1 MVDYTFLILQ
11 QDKRVIISVMIIIWN
26 VAFIIGFLPQIGWNS
41 RDLSC
46 IFFHYYSSSYLFFL
60 AGCVI
65 VSIFACAIYQIQ
77 IQRTV
82 RLRNIRHRL
91 SFVDETRQYHASV
104 AEITIILTRFDL
116 LLDFVFYIPIMVY
129 LVVHCGKCVL
139 YEDTRKESRDVLFFY
154 PLILAKGVCAL
165 FLHASR
171 TPQILKILK
180 DLSKCKLSRTRLV
193 THQDSVRST
202 RTLQSGTSSIYS
214 IARRYSMNLSGTLP
228 KSASSSVR
236 SSRRGVLPEMDPTY
250 RESSRS
256 MCTNCGHKVVTVST
270 DDRNSL
276 SRSVS
281 APAGQSQSHLI
292 YRRGQVSDL
301 PDNGQINPVYEESPG
316 PGRTRS
322 DLLSVTAA
330 DLSSKNTG
338 EYRKSFVQTHMFKP
352 QYLVCKNESNDPKL
366 LPVPRQR
373 SVPTNYCPV
382 HGVQFKDETKVNVI
396 PEANGGRTEAVVSQ
410 VEQPVNKPNQSLTTD
425 L

>member
-1 MVDYTFLILQ
+1 
-11 QDKRVIISVMIIIWN
+11 MIILWN
-26 VAFIIGFLPQIGWNS
+26 IAFIIGFLPQIGWNN

-46 IFFHYYSSSYLFFL
+46 VFFHYYSSSYLFFL
-60 AGCVI
+60 AGCVF
-65 VSIFACAIYQIQ
+65 VSIFVCAIYQIQ

-91 SFVDETRQYHASV
+91 SFVDETRHYHASV

-116 LLDFVFYIPIMVY
+116 LLDFVFYTPIVVY
-129 LVVHCGKCVL
+129 LVVHCDTCVL
-139 YEDTRKESRDVLFFY
+139 YVDTRKESRDVLFFY
-154 PLILAKGVCAL
+154 PLILVKGVCAL
-165 FLHASR
+165 FLHGSR

-214 IARRYSMNLSGTLP
+214 IARRYSMNLTGTLP
-228 KSASSSVR
+228 KAASSSGR
-236 SSRRGVLPEMDPTY
+236 SSQRNTLSEIDPTY

-256 MCTNCGHKVVTVST
+256 ICTNCGHKLAIVSAEH
-270 DDRNSL
+270 RNSL
-276 SRSVS
+276 SRSIS
-281 APAGQSQSHLI
+281 APAGQSQSYLI
-292 YRRGQVSDL
+292 YRHGQVSAL

-316 PGRTRS
+316 PERTLP
-322 DLLSVTAA
+322 DLPTVTSSTLS
-330 DLSSKNTG
+330 LKNTG

-352 QYLVCKNESNDPKL
+352 QYLVCNNESNDPRL

-373 SVPTNYCPV
+373 PVPTNYCPI
-382 HGVQFKDETKVNVI
+382 HGVQFKDKTKVNVNSTAK
-396 PEANGGRTEAVVSQ
+396 EDRTETVVVSQ
-410 VEQPVNKPNQSLTTD
+410 VEQPVNKSNNQSLTTE

>member
-1 MVDYTFLILQ
+1 MY
-11 QDKRVIISVMIIIWN
+11 
-26 VAFIIGFLPQIGWNS
+26 
-41 RDLSC
+41 C
-46 IFFHYYSSSYLFFL
+46 
-60 AGCVI
+60 
-65 VSIFACAIYQIQ
+65 
-77 IQRTV
+77 
-82 RLRNIRHRL
+82 
-91 SFVDETRQYHASV
+91 
-104 AEITIILTRFDL
+104 
-116 LLDFVFYIPIMVY
+116 
-129 LVVHCGKCVL
+129 
-139 YEDTRKESRDVLFFY
+139 FFY

-165 FLHASR
+165 FLHASQ

-214 IARRYSMNLSGTLP
+214 IARRYSMNLTGTLP
-228 KSASSSVR
+228 KSVSSSVR
-236 SSRRGVLPEMDPTY
+236 SSRRGALPDMDPTY

-270 DDRNSL
+270 DDKNSL

-281 APAGQSQSHLI
+281 APAGHSQSHLI
-292 YRRGQVSDL
+292 YRHGQVSAL

-316 PGRTRS
+316 PERPRS

-330 DLSSKNTG
+330 DLSCKNKR
-338 EYRKSFVQTHMFKP
+338 EYRNSFVQTHMFKP

-373 SVPTNYCPV
+373 PVPTNYCPV
-382 HGVQFKDETKVNVI
+382 HGVQFKDETKVNVT
-396 PEANGGRTEAVVSQ
+396 PEANGGQTEAVVSQ

>member
-1 MVDYTFLILQ
+1 
-11 QDKRVIISVMIIIWN
+11 MIIIWN
-26 VAFIIGFLPQIGWNS
+26 IAFIIGFLPQIGWNS
-41 RDLSC
+41 LDLSC

-60 AGCVI
+60 AGCVF
-65 VSIFACAIYQIQ
+65 VSIFACAIYQVQ

-104 AEITIILTRFDL
+104 AEITIILTRSDL
-116 LLDFVFYIPIMVY
+116 LLDFIFYVPILVY
-129 LVVHCGKCVL
+129 LVVHCDKCAL
-139 YEDTRKESRDVLFFY
+139 YVDTRKESRDVLFFY

-165 FLHASR
+165 FLHASK

-214 IARRYSMNLSGTLP
+214 IARRYSMNLTGTLP
-228 KSASSSVR
+228 KSASSTGR
-236 SSRRGVLPEMDPTY
+236 SSQRGALPELDPTH

-256 MCTNCGHKVVTVST
+256 MCTNCGHKVPIVST
-270 DDRNSL
+270 DDRSSL

-281 APAGQSQSHLI
+281 APAGQTQTHLI
-292 YRRGQVSDL
+292 YRHGQLTAL

-316 PGRTRS
+316 PGRTRH
-322 DLLSVTAA
+322 DLPTVTAT
-330 DLSSKNTG
+330 DLNLKNTG
-338 EYRKSFVQTHMFKP
+338 EYRNSFVQTHMFKP
-352 QYLVCKNESNDPKL
+352 QYLVCNNESNDPKL
-366 LPVPRQR
+366 LPVPRKR
-373 SVPTNYCPV
+373 SVPTNYCPI
-382 HGVQFKDETKVNVI
+382 HGVQFKEETNANVSS
-396 PEANGGRTEAVVSQ
+396 EVKEDRTEAVISQ
-410 VEQPVNKPNQSLTTD
+410 VEPPVNKPNQSLTTD